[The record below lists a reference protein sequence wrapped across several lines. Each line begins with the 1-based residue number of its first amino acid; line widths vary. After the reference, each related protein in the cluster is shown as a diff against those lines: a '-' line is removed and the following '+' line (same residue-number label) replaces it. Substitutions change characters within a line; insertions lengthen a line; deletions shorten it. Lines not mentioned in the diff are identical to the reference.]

1 MIEPYNA
8 VGLIPT
14 FWGIRRRE
22 EIKHNIEHLKG
33 LTKAAF
39 WLSNLDIPVSLLA
52 IPEGA
57 MMGFNDEVLDVDHA
71 DYANTCCIDIP
82 GPETDEVGKLA
93 RQWNVYIMAQAKA
106 RHPDWKNRF
115 FNVGFIVDPDGKII
129 LKHYKLSALLPVER
143 SVSPHDIYDWWI
155 EKYGRN
161 LQAFWPVVDT
171 KIGRLGIMMAMEG
184 NYPENGRGLAMNGAE
199 VVYRASMPCPFT
211 ENDVFE
217 ISNRARAL
225 ENNMYI
231 VAPNIG
237 SYHLDADHPVGI
249 DAGGGQSMIVDYRG
263 QLVGKQRDTNGS
275 TFVAG
280 VINIE
285 ALRHHRESAQVTNWM
300 KDVRSELAQIIYEKP
315 IYPKNRYLKKIPPK
329 HAELQARRDRQA
341 SGADAEA
348 QDLEEAVCLRASHLV
363 SAFMPATCPWCA
375 GRDKSSAFSLQVR

>member
-8 VGLIPT
+8 VGLIPS

-39 WLSNLDIPVSLLA
+39 WLSNLDIPVRLLA

-57 MMGFNDEVLDVDHA
+57 LMGFNDEVLDVDHA
-71 DYANTCCIDIP
+71 DYARTCCIDIP
-82 GPETDEVGKLA
+82 GPETDEIGKLA
-93 RQWNVYIMAQAKA
+93 RQWNVFIMAQAKA
-106 RHPDWKNRF
+106 RHKDWKNRF
-115 FNVGFIVDPDGKII
+115 FNIGFIVDPDGNII
-129 LKHYKLSALLPVER
+129 LQHYKLSALLPVER
-143 SVSPHDIYDWWI
+143 SVSPHDLYDWWI
-155 EKYGRN
+155 KKYGRT
-161 LQAFWPVVDT
+161 LDAFWPVADT

-199 VVYRASMPCPFT
+199 VVYRASMPAPFT
-211 ENDVFE
+211 ENDIFE

-237 SYHLDADHPVGI
+237 SYHLDVDHPVGI

-275 TFVAG
+275 TFVSGA
-280 VINIE
+280 INIE

-300 KDVRSELAQIIYEKP
+300 KDVRAELAQIIYEKP
-315 IYPKNRYLKKIPPK
+315 IYPKNRYLKKLPPK
-329 HAELQARRDRQA
+329 HNEYRRD
-341 SGADAEA
+341 
-348 QDLEEAVCLRASHLV
+348 VI
-363 SAFMPATCPWCA
+363 
-375 GRDKSSAFSLQVR
+375 DKQIGLMQKRGIWKKPSRKK

>member
-1 MIEPYNA
+1 
-8 VGLIPT
+8 
-14 FWGIRRRE
+14 
-22 EIKHNIEHLKG
+22 
-33 LTKAAF
+33 
-39 WLSNLDIPVSLLA
+39 
-52 IPEGA
+52 
-57 MMGFNDEVLDVDHA
+57 
-71 DYANTCCIDIP
+71 
-82 GPETDEVGKLA
+82 
-93 RQWNVYIMAQAKA
+93 MAQAKA
-106 RHPDWKNRF
+106 RHKDWKDRF

-155 EKYGRN
+155 EKYGRT
-161 LQAFWPVVDT
+161 LDAFWPVADT

-237 SYHLDADHPVGI
+237 SYHLDAGPTPVGI
-249 DAGGGQSMIVDYRG
+249 DAGGGQSMIVDYKG

-285 ALRHHRESAQVTNWM
+285 ALRHHRAVGAGDQLDEGRPLRAGA
-300 KDVRSELAQIIYEKP
+300 DHLREADLSEEPLPEENSGQARQI
-315 IYPKNRYLKKIPPK
+315 
-329 HAELQARRDRQA
+329 QARRDRQA
-341 SGADAEA
+341 GRADAEA
-348 QDLEEAVCLRASHLV
+348 RAS
-363 SAFMPATCPWCA
+363 
-375 GRDKSSAFSLQVR
+375 GRSRRRK

>member
-1 MIEPYNA
+1 MDSGFLASLGPGMTSKGNNMIEPYNA

-14 FWGIRRRE
+14 FYGIRRRDD
-22 EIKHNIEHLKG
+22 IKYNIEHLKS

-39 WLSNLDIPVSLLA
+39 WLSNLDIPVRLLA

-57 MMGFNDEVLDVDHA
+57 LMGFNDEVLDVDHA
-71 DYANTCCIDIP
+71 DYARTCCVDIP
-82 GPETDEVGKLA
+82 GPETDEIGKLA
-93 RQWNVYIMAQAKA
+93 REWNVFIMAQAKA
-106 RHPDWKNRF
+106 RHKDWKDRF
-115 FNVGFIVDPDGKII
+115 FNIGFIVDPDGKII
-129 LKHYKLSALLPVER
+129 LQHYKISALLPVER

-155 EKYGRN
+155 EKYGRT
-161 LQAFWPVVDT
+161 LDAFWPVADT

-199 VVYRASMPCPFT
+199 VVYRASMPAPFT

-237 SYHLDADHPVGI
+237 SYHLTPEGHHFGI

-300 KDVRSELAQIIYEKP
+300 KDIRAELAQIIYEKP

-329 HAELQARRDRQA
+329 HAQYKTD
-341 SGADAEA
+341 
-348 QDLEEAVCLRASHLV
+348 VI
-363 SAFMPATCPWCA
+363 
-375 GRDKSSAFSLQVR
+375 DKQVALMQKRGIWKKPSR